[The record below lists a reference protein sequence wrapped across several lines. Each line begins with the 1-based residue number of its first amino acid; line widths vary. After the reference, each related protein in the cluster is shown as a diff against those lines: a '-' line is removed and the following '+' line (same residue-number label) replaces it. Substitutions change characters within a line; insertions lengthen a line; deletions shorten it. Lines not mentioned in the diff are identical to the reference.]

1 MVMAG
6 SWLMA
11 SVCTLRMTASSSTT
25 LEVGQELRECGA
37 TLTVT
42 SKGIHARSDWKTRL
56 AGGHGG
62 QALTLPDGF
71 GQVLVK
77 PLFHLGFVIIQI
89 QLRGST

>member
-1 MVMAG
+1 MGIGVH
-6 SWLMA
+6 
-11 SVCTLRMTASSSTT
+11 TAYYSQFVHH
-25 LEVGQELRECGA
+25 LGGVWQKLRECGA